1 MPLPSS
7 VHSLV
12 DLLERAQ
19 QAYPDYCAVRDRAD
33 DGYIA
38 WSYREFAAHV
48 HQLTHHLAACAPHA
62 TVIGILLPNCRW
74 WGTACLAIL
83 DRDAVA
89 VPLDVHLHVD
99 ELTAIVQHARMTVLL
114 HADTMTATAAAVQQR
129 CAGLTTLLAID
140 SAGNSPAMLQTL
152 GAYPATRPPH
162 THLRCDTAVVI
173 YTSGTTGQPKGVPL
187 SHANLLIDVYNLLDM
202 LGITH
207 GERFVSILPL
217 NHVYEILGGFIA
229 PLALGATITYA
240 ATLRPDV
247 IMQTIRAAK
256 MTVMMVV
263 PAFLRVFMERIKQRG
278 RARSGPWFDRLLRLC
293 RAAHAL
299 GLPLGRLV
307 FRRVRHAISPDM
319 KCFICGGAPV
329 DPELLKDYAALGLT
343 VLQGYGLTETAPV
356 VALSTFAHN
365 RIGAVGKPVASVEVK
380 VVPYAGAA
388 PHTGELW
395 VRGSIVFRGYYHDPV
410 TTAPVFHN
418 DWFRTGDVA
427 RLDRAGYLH
436 ICGRIKNVIV
446 TEGGKNIYPEDIECL
461 LLRSAHIKD
470 AAVIGL
476 PTAGKGEEPVA
487 AVVPSDSCLAHH
499 AAKTP
504 QALRAHVLALTTG
517 LADFKR
523 PKKVFVLE
531 HLPKTASMKV
541 KRHEL
546 RARLA
551 KTTPAP

>member
-19 QAYPDYCAVRDRAD
+19 QSYPDNCALRDRAD
-33 DGYIA
+33 DGYVT
-38 WSYREFAAHV
+38 WSYREYAAHV
-48 HQLTHHLAACAPHA
+48 QRLTQHLAATAPTA
-62 TVIGILLPNCRW
+62 KAIGILMPNCRW
-74 WGTACLAIL
+74 WGTALLATL
-83 DRDAVA
+83 ARDAIA

-99 ELTAIVQHARMTVLL
+99 ELAAIVQHAHMSVLI
-114 HADTMTATAAAVQQR
+114 HADTMSATAAAVQQR
-129 CAGLTTLLAID
+129 CAGLTTVLAID
-140 SAGNSPAMLQTL
+140 VAGTSPAMTQTL
-152 GAYPATRPPH
+152 SAYPATPWPH
-162 THLRCDTAVVI
+162 AHLRCDTAVII

-187 SHANLLIDVYNLLDM
+187 SHANLLIDVYDLLDM
-202 LGITH
+202 LAITR
-207 GERFVSILPL
+207 GEHFVSILPL
-217 NHVYEILGGFIA
+217 NHVYELLGGFIA
-229 PLALGATITYA
+229 PLALGASITYA
-240 ATLRPDV
+240 GSLRPDV
-247 IMQTIRAAK
+247 IMQTIRDAQ

-278 RARSGPWFDRLLRLC
+278 RAQRGPWFDRLLWLC

-299 GLPLGRLV
+299 RLPLGRVV
-307 FRRVRHAISPDM
+307 FRSVRNAISPTM

-329 DPELLKDYAALGLT
+329 DPALLKDYAALGLT

-356 VALSTFAHN
+356 VALCTFAHN
-365 RIGAVGKPVASVEVK
+365 RLGAVGKPVASIEVK

-388 PHTGELW
+388 PYTGELW
-395 VRGSIVFRGYYHDPV
+395 VRGSIVFRGYYQDPDA
-410 TTAPVFHN
+410 TAHAFHN

-427 RLDRAGYLH
+427 RMDCAGYLY

-446 TEGGKNIYPEDIECL
+446 TEGGKNIYPEDIERL
-461 LLRSAHIKD
+461 LLRSPWIKD

-476 PTAGKGEEPVA
+476 PAAGKGEEPVA
-487 AVVPSDSCLAHH
+487 AVVPNDSFTAHH
-499 AAKTP
+499 AATTP
-504 QALRAHVLALTTG
+504 QALRAHVLDLTTG

-531 HLPKTASMKV
+531 HLPKTASLKV

-551 KTTPAP
+551 KATPAP

>member
-19 QAYPDYCAVRDRAD
+19 QAYPDNCALRDRTD

-38 WSYREFAAHV
+38 WSYRAYAAHV
-48 HQLTHHLAACAPHA
+48 HRLAHHLAAAAPAA
-62 TVIGILLPNCRW
+62 TVIGILMPNCRW
-74 WGTACLAIL
+74 WGATLLATL
-83 DRDAVA
+83 SCDAVA

-99 ELTAIVQHARMTVLL
+99 ELTAIVQHARMTVLV
-114 HADTMTATAAAVQQR
+114 HADSMAATAAAVQQR
-129 CAGLTTLLAID
+129 CACLATLLAID
-140 SAGNSPAMLQTL
+140 IAGSSPAVTQLL
-152 GAYPATRPPH
+152 GAYPATPRPYAH
-162 THLRCDTAVVI
+162 VRCDTAVII

-187 SHANLLIDVYNLLDM
+187 SHANLLIDVYDLLDM
-202 LGITH
+202 LAITH
-207 GERFVSILPL
+207 GEHFVSILPL

-229 PLALGATITYA
+229 PLALGASITYA

-247 IMQTIRAAK
+247 IMQTIRDAQ

-263 PAFLRVFMERIKQRG
+263 PAFLRVFMERIQQRG
-278 RARSGPWFDRLLRLC
+278 RAGRGPWFDRLLRLC
-293 RAAHAL
+293 RAAHL
-299 GLPLGRLV
+299 LRVPLGRWL
-307 FRRVRHAISPDM
+307 FRRVRTTISPAM

-329 DPELLKDYAALGLT
+329 DPALLKDYAALGLT

-356 VALSTFAHN
+356 VALSTFARN
-365 RIGAVGKPVASVEVK
+365 RLGAVGRPVASVEVK

-395 VRGSIVFRGYYHDPV
+395 VRGSIVFRGYYRDPD
-410 TTAPVFHN
+410 TTAPAFHN

-461 LLRSAHIKD
+461 LLRSHYIKD

-476 PTAGKGEEPVA
+476 PAAGKGEEPVV
-487 AVVPSDSCLAHH
+487 AVVPSDSCLARH
-499 AAKTP
+499 AAGTP
-504 QALRAHVLALTTG
+504 QAVRAHVLALTIG

-531 HLPKTASMKV
+531 HLPKTASLKV

-551 KTTPAP
+551 KTMPAP